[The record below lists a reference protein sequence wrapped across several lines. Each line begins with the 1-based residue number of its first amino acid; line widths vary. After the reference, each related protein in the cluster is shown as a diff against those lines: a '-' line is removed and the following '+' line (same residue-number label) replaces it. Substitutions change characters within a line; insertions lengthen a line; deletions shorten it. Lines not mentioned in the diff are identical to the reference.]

1 MTHQDLCD
9 YYGSA
14 AEAARK
20 LGRSRG
26 TLTYWKNN
34 GIPFP
39 AQCVIERAT
48 KRKLRAEEEP
58 VQEKQAA

>member
-20 LGRSRG
+20 LGKSRG
-26 TLTYWKNN
+26 TLTYWKNH

-39 AQCVIERAT
+39 TQCVIERMT
-48 KRKLRAEEEP
+48 KKKLRADEGSA
-58 VQEKQAA
+58 QEHQAA

>member
-20 LGRSRG
+20 LGKSRG

-39 AQCVIERAT
+39 TQCVIERIT
-48 KRKLRAEEEP
+48 KKKLRAEEEQAR
-58 VQEKQAA
+58 VQQAA

>member
-9 YYGSA
+9 FFGSA

-20 LGRSRG
+20 LGKSRG
-26 TLTYWKNN
+26 TLTHWKNN

-39 AQCVIERAT
+39 VQCVIERQT
-48 KRKLRAEEEP
+48 KRKLKADPEHVKE
-58 VQEKQAA
+58 AA

>member
-9 YYGSA
+9 FFGSA

-20 LGRSRG
+20 LGKSRG

-39 AQCVIERAT
+39 VQCVIERET
-48 KRKLRAEEEP
+48 KRKLRADKNPAPE
-58 VQEKQAA
+58 QQAA